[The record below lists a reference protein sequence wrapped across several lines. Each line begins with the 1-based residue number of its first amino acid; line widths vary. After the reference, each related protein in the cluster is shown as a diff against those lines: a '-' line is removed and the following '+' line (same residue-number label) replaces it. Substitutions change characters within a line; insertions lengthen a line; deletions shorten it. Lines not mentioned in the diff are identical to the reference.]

1 MIIHFLA
8 IDDSI
13 NTMIRK
19 LQQRGD
25 SSDTRIS
32 ELENILQKRV
42 SGSIS
47 MQIQERVSALE
58 KMLDTTLKSE
68 VSKKSFAWII
78 PFAILALVL
87 AFIFGFAY
95 VRN

>member
-1 MIIHFLA
+1 
-8 IDDSI
+8 
-13 NTMIRK
+13 MIRK

-25 SSDTRIS
+25 NSDTRIS

-58 KMLDTTLKSE
+58 KMLDTTLKPE

-87 AFIFGFAY
+87 TFIFGFAY